1 MFADWLNLYKKIHA
15 SPVAQA
21 LPCPECSNETV
32 DFQYVGDR
40 DARKG
45 YLDMWCR
52 HCNKGVHL
60 SRVTIP
66 EGAQVI
72 AFDAP
77 DDVLTARIPD
87 FEQVVPAE
95 SEE

>member
-1 MFADWLNLYKKIHA
+1 MFSDWLEVYKK
-15 SPVAQA
+15 VQA
-21 LPCPECSNETV
+21 APSSATAEPCPECGNDSV
-32 DFQYVGDR
+32 DFQYVGDVE
-40 DARKG
+40 ARKG

-60 SRVTIP
+60 SRVSIP
-66 EGAQVI
+66 QGAHVL

-77 DDVLTARIPD
+77 DEVLTSRIPN
-87 FEQVVPAE
+87 FVQVVP